1 MRILFL
7 THYFPPYD
15 HIASARTGKTAKYLT
30 RFGHDVRVIA
40 AKDPLTSF
48 ARMEVEIPK
57 EKVSYTHWIGWLY
70 RADIA
75 LNRLAQRVEKGAA
88 GQEGPPQSEAAS
100 SSSSAKSA
108 GKRIRDALR
117 SLLYF
122 PDAELGWYPFAVA
135 EGRRV
140 IAEWRPDVIFVSAGP
155 QTGLMVAS
163 TLSKEF
169 GIPWVAEL
177 RDLWVDNHRYQHG
190 SFRKSL
196 ESKLELST
204 LGGAAG
210 FVTVSEPLAETLRAK
225 YPQRTEVVYN
235 GFDPD
240 DHAREAG
247 PQRGGKV
254 RIVYTGWVYD
264 EHDAELFFES
274 LALLG
279 DDARNVVAEFYR
291 SDENRL
297 RALAKK
303 HGVEDSLVMKPEVS
317 FQESQALQRGAD
329 VLLYFSWNDPAADGI
344 FSGKLMQY
352 FGARRPILAVGPAD
366 NAPAEVV
373 RTRELG
379 FASSSASEI
388 AQRLREWIG
397 EKRTH
402 GEIAD
407 TPAGRAD
414 EFSRENQTKKL
425 EAFLKEVTT
434 R

>member
-1 MRILFL
+1 
-7 THYFPPYD
+7 
-15 HIASARTGKTAKYLT
+15 
-30 RFGHDVRVIA
+30 
-40 AKDPLTSF
+40 
-48 ARMEVEIPK
+48 
-57 EKVSYTHWIGWLY
+57 
-70 RADIA
+70 DIA
-75 LNRLAQRVEKGAA
+75 LNRLAQSVEK
-88 GQEGPPQSEAAS
+88 AS
-100 SSSSAKSA
+100 AEQDPGNATISSATDSSAKSA

-122 PDAELGWYPFAVA
+122 PDAELGWYPFALA
-135 EGRRV
+135 EGRR
-140 IAEWRPDVIFVSAGP
+140 IIGEWRPDVIFVSAGP

-163 TLSKEF
+163 KLSKEF

-190 SFRKSL
+190 AFRRSL

-204 LGGAAG
+204 LGSAAG

-225 YPQRTEVVYN
+225 YPQKTEVVYN

-240 DHAREAG
+240 DYAREPG
-247 PQRGGKV
+247 PAKSGKV
-254 RIVYTGWVYD
+254 RIVYTGWVYR
-264 EHDAELFFES
+264 EHDAGLFFQA

-279 DDARNVVAEFYR
+279 DEARSVVAEFYR
-291 SDENRL
+291 SDESRL
-297 RALAKK
+297 RALAKRY
-303 HGVEDSLVMKPEVS
+303 GVEDSLVLKPEVS

-329 VLLYFSWNDPAADGI
+329 VLLYFSWNDPTADGI

-379 FASSSASEI
+379 FASASAPQI
-388 AQRLREWIG
+388 AKRIGEWID
-397 EKRTH
+397 EKRAH

-407 TPAGRAD
+407 TPAGKAD

-425 EAFLKEVTT
+425 EAFLREVTA